1 MKELEEYLNSKIGL
15 TNNKNLEALHRFF
28 TEDQLK
34 NLMDKTIAIVGTNG
48 KTSTAN
54 FIYNLLGKEE
64 KQVLMFTSPHLV
76 SFQERIQSHS
86 NINFDYILKI
96 VQDFEIENNI
106 TLGYFETL
114 FLIACKSFLDNEMDY
129 FICEAGIGGV
139 LDTTSIIQSK
149 NVVLTNIGRDH
160 QDLLGYT
167 DLEVLDQKIFV
178 SNNIDNF
185 FVGDLSDELIKVIE
199 NNYKHLNSKYYLK
212 DFVDGNSKHFTSNQI
227 NYLLA
232 SLIVNFLI
240 SSSIRKISLDFN
252 KEFVEGRFE
261 IINRNP
267 LKILD
272 GAHNIDGFIKT
283 IEDYEKVFSL
293 EDTHLYL
300 GFKNG
305 KNIENIITYLKPKKQ
320 YNLNFIEENTFFNQ
334 QNPDKFIDY
343 LKSENIDYKIVEL
356 KTFSANKNPSI
367 LLGSLYLIGEYKKRK
382 LHENV
387 FYDKT

>member
-28 TEDQLK
+28 TKDQLE

-86 NINFDYILKI
+86 NINFDYISRI
-96 VQDFEIENNI
+96 VHDFEIENNI

-114 FLIACKSFLDNEMDY
+114 FLIACKAFLDNEMDY

-160 QDLLGYT
+160 QELLGYT

-178 SNNIDNF
+178 SNSIDNL
-185 FVGDLSDELIKVIE
+185 FVGNLSDELIKVIE
-199 NNYKHLNSKYYLK
+199 NNYKHFNSKYFLN
-212 DFVDGNSKHFTSNQI
+212 DFVDGKSKDFTSNQI

-240 SSSIRKISLDFN
+240 SSSIRKIPLDFN

-261 IINRNP
+261 VINRNP

-283 IEDYEKVFSL
+283 IEDYEKVYSL

-305 KNIENIITYLKPKKQ
+305 KNIENIISYLKSKKQ
-320 YNLNFIEENTFFNQ
+320 YKLNFIEENTFFNQ
-334 QNPDKFIDY
+334 QNPDKFIDF

-356 KTFSANKNPSI
+356 STFSSNKNPSI
-367 LLGSLYLIGEYKKRK
+367 LLGSLYLIGEYKKRI
-382 LHENV
+382 
-387 FYDKT
+387 TT

>member
-28 TEDQLK
+28 TKDQLE

-86 NINFDYILKI
+86 NINFDYISRI
-96 VQDFEIENNI
+96 VHDFEIENNI

-114 FLIACKSFLDNEMDY
+114 FLIACKAFLDNEMDY

-160 QDLLGYT
+160 QELLGYT

-178 SNNIDNF
+178 SNSIDNL

-199 NNYKHLNSKYYLK
+199 NNYKHFNSKYFLN
-212 DFVDGNSKHFTSNQI
+212 DFVDGKSKDFTSNQI

-240 SSSIRKISLDFN
+240 SSSIRKIPLDFN

-305 KNIENIITYLKPKKQ
+305 KNIENIISYLMPKKQ

-356 KTFSANKNPSI
+356 STFSSNKNPSI
-367 LLGSLYLIGEYKKRK
+367 LLGSLYLIGEYKKRII
-382 LHENV
+382 
-387 FYDKT
+387 T

>member
-28 TEDQLK
+28 TKDQLE

-76 SFQERIQSHS
+76 NFQERIQSHS
-86 NINFDYILKI
+86 NINFDYISRI
-96 VQDFEIENNI
+96 VHDFEIENNI

-114 FLIACKSFLDNEMDY
+114 FMIACKAFLDNEMDY

-139 LDTTSIIQSK
+139 LDTTSVIQSK

-178 SNNIDNF
+178 SNSIDNL
-185 FVGDLSDELIKVIE
+185 FVGNLSDELIKVIE
-199 NNYKHLNSKYYLK
+199 NNYKHFNSKYFLN
-212 DFVDGNSKHFTSNQI
+212 DFVDGKSKDFTSNQI

-240 SSSIRKISLDFN
+240 SSSIRKIPLDFN

-261 IINRNP
+261 VINRNP

-283 IEDYEKVFSL
+283 IEDYEKVYSL

-305 KNIENIITYLKPKKQ
+305 KNIENIISYLKKKKQ
-320 YNLNFIEENTFFNQ
+320 YKLNFIEENTFFNQ
-334 QNPDKFIDY
+334 QNPDKFIDF

-356 KTFSANKNPSI
+356 STFSSNKNPSI
-367 LLGSLYLIGEYKKRK
+367 LLGSLYLIGEYKKRII
-382 LHENV
+382 
-387 FYDKT
+387 T

>member
-1 MKELEEYLNSKIGL
+1 LKELEEYLNSKIGL

-28 TEDQLK
+28 TKDQLE

-86 NINFDYILKI
+86 NINFDYISRI
-96 VQDFEIENNI
+96 VHDFEIENNI

-114 FLIACKSFLDNEMDY
+114 FLIACKAFLDNEMDY

-178 SNNIDNF
+178 SNSIDNL
-185 FVGDLSDELIKVIE
+185 FVGNLSDELIKVIE
-199 NNYKHLNSKYYLK
+199 NNYKHFNSKYFLN
-212 DFVDGNSKHFTSNQI
+212 DFVDGKSKDFTSNQI

-240 SSSIRKISLDFN
+240 SSSIRKIPLDFN

-305 KNIENIITYLKPKKQ
+305 KNIENIISYLKAKKQ
-320 YNLNFIEENTFFNQ
+320 YKLNFIEDNTFFNQ
-334 QNPDKFIDY
+334 QNPDKFIDF

-356 KTFSANKNPSI
+356 STFSSNKNPSI
-367 LLGSLYLIGEYKKRK
+367 LLGSLYLIGEYKKRI
-382 LHENV
+382 
-387 FYDKT
+387 TT

>member
-28 TEDQLK
+28 TVDQLK

-54 FIYNLLGKEE
+54 FIYNLLGKEK
-64 KQVLMFTSPHLV
+64 KQVLIFTSPHLV
-76 SFQERIQSHS
+76 SFQERIQSQS
-86 NINFDYILKI
+86 DINFGYIFSL
-96 VQDFEIENNI
+96 VHDFEIENNI

-114 FLIACKSFLDNEMDY
+114 FLIAAKAFLDNEMDY

-139 LDTTSIIQSK
+139 LDTTSVIQSK

-160 QDLLGYT
+160 QDILGYT

-178 SNNIDNF
+178 SNSIDNL
-185 FVGDLSDELIKVIE
+185 FVGDLSDELINVIE
-199 NNYKHLNSKYYLK
+199 DNYEHFKSKYFLK
-212 DFVDGNSKHFTSNQI
+212 DFVDGKSKDFTSNQI

-240 SSSIRKISLDFN
+240 SSSTRKIPFN
-252 KEFVEGRFE
+252 FNQEFVEGRFE
-261 IINRNP
+261 IISQNP

-283 IEDYEKVFSL
+283 IEDYEKVYSS

-305 KNIENIITYLKPKKQ
+305 KNIENIISYLKPKKQ
-320 YNLNFIEENTFFNQ
+320 YKLNFIKEDSFFDQ
-334 QNPDKFIDY
+334 QNPNNFIDY
-343 LKSENIDYKIVEL
+343 LKDENIDYKIVDIEV
-356 KTFSANKNPSI
+356 FSSNKNPSI

-382 LHENV
+382 I
-387 FYDKT
+387 T

>member
-34 NLMDKTIAIVGTNG
+34 NLMNKTIAIVGTNG

-64 KQVLMFTSPHLV
+64 KHVLMFTSPHLV
-76 SFQERIQSHS
+76 NFQERIQSHS
-86 NINFDYILKI
+86 DISFDYISRI
-96 VQDFEIENNI
+96 VHDFEIENNI

-114 FLIACKSFLDNEMDY
+114 FLIACKAFLDNEMDY

-167 DLEVLDQKIFV
+167 DLEVLNQKIFV

-185 FVGDLSDELIKVIE
+185 FVGDLSDKLIKVIE
-199 NNYKHLNSKYYLK
+199 KNYNHFKSKYLLK
-212 DFVDGNSKHFTSNQI
+212 DYVDGNSKDFTSNQI

-240 SSSIRKISLDFN
+240 SSSTRKILVDSN

-272 GAHNIDGFIKT
+272 GAHNIDGFIRT
-283 IEDYEKVFSL
+283 IEDYEKVYSL
-293 EDTHLYL
+293 EETYLYL
-300 GFKNG
+300 GFKNE
-305 KNIENIITYLKPKKQ
+305 KNIENIISYLKSKKQ
-320 YNLNFIEENTFFNQ
+320 YKLNFIKENTFFNQ

-343 LKSENIDYKIVEL
+343 LKSENIDYEIVEL

-367 LLGSLYLIGEYKKRK
+367 LLGSLYLIGEYKKRI
-382 LHENV
+382 V
-387 FYDKT
+387 R

>member
-76 SFQERIQSHS
+76 NFQERIQSHS
-86 NINFDYILKI
+86 NINFDYISRI
-96 VQDFEIENNI
+96 VHDFEIENNI

-114 FLIACKSFLDNEMDY
+114 FLIACKAFLDNEMDY

-160 QDLLGYT
+160 QELLGYT

-178 SNNIDNF
+178 SNSIDNL
-185 FVGDLSDELIKVIE
+185 FVGNLSDELIKVIE
-199 NNYKHLNSKYYLK
+199 NNYKHFNSKYFLN
-212 DFVDGNSKHFTSNQI
+212 DFVDGKSKDFTSNQI

-232 SLIVNFLI
+232 SLIVDFLI
-240 SSSIRKISLDFN
+240 SSSIRKIPLDFN

-305 KNIENIITYLKPKKQ
+305 KNIENIISYLKAKKQ
-320 YNLNFIEENTFFNQ
+320 YKLNFIEDNTFFNQ
-334 QNPDKFIDY
+334 QNPDKFIDF

-356 KTFSANKNPSI
+356 STFSSNKNPSI
-367 LLGSLYLIGEYKKRK
+367 LLGSLYLIGEYKKRI
-382 LHENV
+382 
-387 FYDKT
+387 TT

>member
-15 TNNKNLEALHRFF
+15 TNNKNLDALHRFF

-34 NLMDKTIAIVGTNG
+34 YLMDKTIAIVGTNG

-54 FIYNLLGKEE
+54 FIYKLLSKET

-76 SFQERIQSHS
+76 NFQERIQSYS
-86 NINFDYILKI
+86 DINFDII
-96 VQDFEIENNI
+96 SRSVHDFETKNNI

-114 FLIACKSFLDNEMDY
+114 FLIACKSFLDSEMDY

-139 LDTTSIIQSK
+139 LDTTSVIQSK

-178 SNNIDNF
+178 SNSIDNL
-185 FVGDLSDELIKVIE
+185 FVGELSDELIKVIE
-199 NNYKHLNSKYYLK
+199 NNYKHFKSKHLLK
-212 DFVDGNSKHFTSNQI
+212 DFIDGKSKDYTSNQL
-227 NYLLA
+227 NYLFA

-240 SSSIRKISLDFN
+240 GSNTKKVPLDFN
-252 KEFVEGRFE
+252 LEFVEGRFE

-267 LKILD
+267 LKIID
-272 GAHNIDGFIKT
+272 GAHNIDGFIRT
-283 IEDYEKVFSL
+283 IEDYEKVYSL
-293 EDTHLYL
+293 GDTHLYL

-305 KNIENIITYLKPKKQ
+305 KNIENIISFLKPKKQ
-320 YNLNFIEENTFFNQ
+320 YKLNFIKENTFFNQ

-343 LKSENIDYKIVEL
+343 LESENIDFKIVEL
-356 KTFSANKNPSI
+356 STFSSNKNPSI
-367 LLGSLYLIGEYKKRK
+367 LLGSLYLIGEYKKRI
-382 LHENV
+382 
-387 FYDKT
+387 TT

>member
-76 SFQERIQSHS
+76 NFQERIQSHS
-86 NINFDYILKI
+86 NINFDYISRI
-96 VQDFEIENNI
+96 VHDFEIENNI

-114 FLIACKSFLDNEMDY
+114 FLIACKAFLDNEMDY

-160 QDLLGYT
+160 QELLGYT
-167 DLEVLDQKIFV
+167 ALEVLDQKIFV
-178 SNNIDNF
+178 SNSIDNL
-185 FVGDLSDELIKVIE
+185 FVGNLSDELIKVIE
-199 NNYKHLNSKYYLK
+199 NNYKHIKSKNFLN
-212 DFVDGNSKHFTSNQI
+212 DFVEGKSKDFTSNQI

-240 SSSIRKISLDFN
+240 SSSIRKIPLDFN

-293 EDTHLYL
+293 EDTRLFL

-305 KNIENIITYLKPKKQ
+305 KNIENIISYLKAKKQ
-320 YNLNFIEENTFFNQ
+320 YKLNFIEENTFFNQ
-334 QNPDKFIDY
+334 LNPDKFIDY
-343 LKSENIDYKIVEL
+343 LKSENIDYKLAEL
-356 KTFSANKNPSI
+356 STFSSNKNPSI
-367 LLGSLYLIGEYKKRK
+367 LLGSLYLIGEYKKR
-382 LHENV
+382 NI
-387 FYDKT
+387 

>member
-76 SFQERIQSHS
+76 NFQERIQSHS
-86 NINFDYILKI
+86 NINFDYISRI
-96 VQDFEIENNI
+96 VHDFEIENNI

-114 FLIACKSFLDNEMDY
+114 FLIACKAFLDNDMDY

-178 SNNIDNF
+178 SNSIDNL
-185 FVGDLSDELIKVIE
+185 FVGDLSDELIKVTE
-199 NNYKHLNSKYYLK
+199 NNYKHFKSKHFLN
-212 DFVDGNSKHFTSNQI
+212 DFVDGKSKDFTSNQI

-232 SLIVNFLI
+232 SLVVNFLI
-240 SSSIRKISLDFN
+240 SSSTRKITADLN
-252 KEFVEGRFE
+252 KEYVEGRFE

-283 IEDYEKVFSL
+283 IEDYEKVYSL

-305 KNIENIITYLKPKKQ
+305 KNIENIISYLKKKKQ
-320 YNLNFIEENTFFNQ
+320 YKLNFIEENTFFNQ
-334 QNPDKFIDY
+334 QNPDKFIDF

-356 KTFSANKNPSI
+356 STFSSNKNPSI
-367 LLGSLYLIGEYKKRK
+367 LLGSLYLIGEYKKRI
-382 LHENV
+382 
-387 FYDKT
+387 TT

>member
-1 MKELEEYLNSKIGL
+1 LKELEEYLNSKIGL

-54 FIYNLLGKEE
+54 FIYKLLSKEQ

-76 SFQERIQSHS
+76 NFQERIQSHS
-86 NINFDYILKI
+86 DINFDYISKF
-96 VQDFEIENNI
+96 VHDFEIENNI

-114 FLIACKSFLDNEMDY
+114 FLIAGKAFLDNEMDY

-139 LDTTSIIQSK
+139 LDTTSVIQSK

-178 SNNIDNF
+178 SNSIDNL
-185 FVGDLSDELIKVIE
+185 FVGDLSDELIKEIE
-199 NNYKHLNSKYYLK
+199 NNYKHFKSKHLLK
-212 DFVDGNSKHFTSNQI
+212 DFVDGNSKDLTSNQI

-232 SLIVNFLI
+232 SLIVNLLLG
-240 SSSIRKISLDFN
+240 SNTKKVPLDFN
-252 KEFVEGRFE
+252 QEFVEGRFE

-283 IEDYEKVFSL
+283 LEDYEKVYNL

-356 KTFSANKNPSI
+356 KTFSENKNPSI
-367 LLGSLYLIGEYKKRK
+367 LLGSLYLIGEYKKRI
-382 LHENV
+382 
-387 FYDKT
+387 TT

>member
-1 MKELEEYLNSKIGL
+1 LNELEEYLNSKIGL

-86 NINFDYILKI
+86 NINFDHISRI
-96 VQDFEIENNI
+96 VHDFEIENNI

-114 FLIACKSFLDNEMDY
+114 FLIACKAFLDNEMDY

-199 NNYKHLNSKYYLK
+199 NNYKHFNSKYFLK
-212 DFVDGNSKHFTSNQI
+212 DFVDGNSKDFTSNQI

-232 SLIVNFLI
+232 SLVANFLI
-240 SSSIRKISLDFN
+240 SSSTRKITLDFN
-252 KEFVEGRFE
+252 KKYVEGRFE

-272 GAHNIDGFIKT
+272 GAHNIDGFVKT
-283 IEDYEKVFSL
+283 IEDYEKVYSL

-305 KNIENIITYLKPKKQ
+305 KNIENIISYLKPKKQ
-320 YNLNFIEENTFFNQ
+320 YKLNFIKENTFFNQ

-343 LKSENIDYKIVEL
+343 LNSENIDYKIAEL

-367 LLGSLYLIGEYKKRK
+367 LLGSLYLIGEYKKRI
-382 LHENV
+382 
-387 FYDKT
+387 TT

>member
-1 MKELEEYLNSKIGL
+1 MKELEGYLNSKIGL
-15 TNNKNLEALHRFF
+15 TNNKNLETLHRFF
-28 TEDQLK
+28 TEHQLN

-54 FIYNLLGKEE
+54 FIYQLLGREM

-76 SFQERIQSHS
+76 NFLERIQSHS
-86 NINFDYILKI
+86 DINFDYLLRS
-96 VQDFEIENNI
+96 VQDFEEENNI

-114 FLIACKSFLDNEMDY
+114 FLIACKAFLDNEMDY
-129 FICEAGIGGV
+129 FICEAGIGGM

-178 SNNIDNF
+178 SNSIDNL
-185 FVGDLSDELIKVIE
+185 FVGNLSDELIKVIE
-199 NNYKHLNSKYYLK
+199 NNYKHFKSKHFLN
-212 DFVDGNSKHFTSNQI
+212 DFVDGKSKDFTSNQI

-240 SSSIRKISLDFN
+240 SSSIRKIPLDFN

-305 KNIENIITYLKPKKQ
+305 KNIENIISYLKAKKQ
-320 YNLNFIEENTFFNQ
+320 YKLNFIEENTFFNQ

-356 KTFSANKNPSI
+356 KTFSTNKNPSI
-367 LLGSLYLIGEYKKRK
+367 LLGSLYLIGEYKKRI
-382 LHENV
+382 
-387 FYDKT
+387 TT

>member
-76 SFQERIQSHS
+76 NFQERIQSHS
-86 NINFDYILKI
+86 NINFDYISRI
-96 VQDFEIENNI
+96 VHDFEIENNI

-114 FLIACKSFLDNEMDY
+114 FLIACKAFLDNEMDY

-178 SNNIDNF
+178 SNSIDNL

-199 NNYKHLNSKYYLK
+199 NNYKHFNSKYFLN
-212 DFVDGNSKHFTSNQI
+212 DFVDGKSKDFTSNQI

-240 SSSIRKISLDFN
+240 SSSIRKIPLDFN

-283 IEDYEKVFSL
+283 IEDYEKVYSL

-305 KNIENIITYLKPKKQ
+305 KNIENIISYLKAKKQ
-320 YNLNFIEENTFFNQ
+320 YKLNFIEDNTFFNQ
-334 QNPDKFIDY
+334 QNPDKFIDF

-356 KTFSANKNPSI
+356 STFSSNKNPSI
-367 LLGSLYLIGEYKKRK
+367 LLGSLYLIGEYKKRI
-382 LHENV
+382 
-387 FYDKT
+387 TT

>member
-1 MKELEEYLNSKIGL
+1 MKELEEHLNSKIGL

-54 FIYNLLGKEE
+54 FIYKLLSKEQ

-76 SFQERIQSHS
+76 NFQERIQSHS
-86 NINFDYILKI
+86 DINFDYISKF
-96 VQDFEIENNI
+96 VHDFEIENNI

-114 FLIACKSFLDNEMDY
+114 FLIAGKAFLDNEMDY

-139 LDTTSIIQSK
+139 LDTTSVIQSK

-178 SNNIDNF
+178 SNSIDNL
-185 FVGDLSDELIKVIE
+185 FVGDLSDELIKEIE
-199 NNYKHLNSKYYLK
+199 NNYKHFKSKHLLK
-212 DFVDGNSKHFTSNQI
+212 DFVDGNSKDLTSNQI

-232 SLIVNFLI
+232 SLIVNLLLG
-240 SSSIRKISLDFN
+240 SNTKKVPLDFN
-252 KEFVEGRFE
+252 QEFVEGRFE

-283 IEDYEKVFSL
+283 LEDYEKVYNL

-356 KTFSANKNPSI
+356 KTFSENKNPSI
-367 LLGSLYLIGEYKKRK
+367 LLGSLYLIGEYKKRI
-382 LHENV
+382 
-387 FYDKT
+387 TT

>member
-34 NLMDKTIAIVGTNG
+34 YLMDKTIAIVGTNG

-54 FIYNLLGKEE
+54 FIYKLLSKET

-76 SFQERIQSHS
+76 NFQERIQSYS
-86 NINFDYILKI
+86 DINFDFITRS
-96 VQDFEIENNI
+96 VHDFETENNI

-114 FLIACKSFLDNEMDY
+114 FLIACKAFLDNEMDY

-139 LDTTSIIQSK
+139 LDTTSVIQSK

-167 DLEVLDQKIFV
+167 DLDVLDQKIFV
-178 SNNIDNF
+178 SKSIDNL
-185 FVGDLSDELIKVIE
+185 FVGELSDELIKVIE
-199 NNYKHLNSKYYLK
+199 NDYKHFKSKHLLRDFIDDKSK
-212 DFVDGNSKHFTSNQI
+212 DFSSNQL

-232 SLIVNFLI
+232 SLIVNFLLG
-240 SSSIRKISLDFN
+240 SNTKKVPLDFN
-252 KEFVEGRFE
+252 LEFVEGRFE
-261 IINRNP
+261 IINQNP

-272 GAHNIDGFIKT
+272 GAHNIDGFIRT
-283 IEDYEKVFSL
+283 IEDYEKVYSSL
-293 EDTHLYL
+293 DTYLYL

-305 KNIENIITYLKPKKQ
+305 KNIENIISYLKPKKQ
-320 YNLNFIEENTFFNQ
+320 YKLNFIEEKTFFNQ
-334 QNPDKFIDY
+334 QNPVKFIDY
-343 LKSENIDYKIVEL
+343 LESENIDYKIVEL
-356 KTFSANKNPSI
+356 STFSSNKNPSI
-367 LLGSLYLIGEYKKRK
+367 LLGSLYLIGEYKKRI
-382 LHENV
+382 
-387 FYDKT
+387 TT

>member
-1 MKELEEYLNSKIGL
+1 LKELEDYLNFKIGL

-34 NLMDKTIAIVGTNG
+34 YLMDKTISIVGTNG

-54 FIYNLLGKEE
+54 FIYKLLSKEK

-76 SFQERIQSHS
+76 NFEERIQSHS
-86 NINFDYILKI
+86 DINFDFISRS
-96 VQDFEIENNI
+96 VHDFEIENNI

-114 FLIACKSFLDNEMDY
+114 FLIACKAFLDNEMDY

-139 LDTTSIIQSK
+139 LDTTSVIQSK

-160 QDLLGYT
+160 QDLLGYS
-167 DLEVLDQKIFV
+167 DFEVLDQKIFV
-178 SNNIDNF
+178 SNSIDNL
-185 FVGDLSDELIKVIE
+185 FVGDLSVELIKAIE
-199 NNYKHLNSKYYLK
+199 DNYNHYKSKHSLMNFVEGRLK
-212 DFVDGNSKHFTSNQI
+212 DFTSTQL

-232 SLIVNFLI
+232 SLVVNFLL
-240 SSSIRKISLDFN
+240 SLN
-252 KEFVEGRFE
+252 TKNITLKSNQEFVEGRFE

-283 IEDYEKVFSL
+283 VEDYEKVYSL
-293 EDTHLYL
+293 GDTHLYL

-305 KNIENIITYLKPKKQ
+305 KNIEKIINYLKPKKQ
-320 YNLNFIEENTFFNQ
+320 YKLNFIEENTFFNQ
-334 QNPDKFIDY
+334 QNPYKFINY
-343 LKSENIDYKIVEL
+343 LESENIDYKIVEL
-356 KTFSANKNPSI
+356 STFSSNKNPSI
-367 LLGSLYLIGEYKKRK
+367 LLGSLYLIGEYKKRI
-382 LHENV
+382 
-387 FYDKT
+387 TT

>member
-1 MKELEEYLNSKIGL
+1 MNELEEYLNSKIGL

-86 NINFDYILKI
+86 NINFDHISRI
-96 VQDFEIENNI
+96 VHDFEIENNV

-114 FLIACKSFLDNEMDY
+114 FLIACKAFLDNEMDY

-199 NNYKHLNSKYYLK
+199 TNYKHFNSKYFLK
-212 DFVDGNSKHFTSNQI
+212 DFVDGNSKDFTSNQI

-232 SLIVNFLI
+232 SLVANFLI
-240 SSSIRKISLDFN
+240 SSSTRKITLDFN
-252 KEFVEGRFE
+252 KKYVEGRFE

-272 GAHNIDGFIKT
+272 GAHNIDGFVKT
-283 IEDYEKVFSL
+283 IDDYEKVYSL

-305 KNIENIITYLKPKKQ
+305 KNIENIISYLKPKKQ
-320 YNLNFIEENTFFNQ
+320 YKLNFIKENTFFNQ

-343 LKSENIDYKIVEL
+343 LNSENIDYKIAEL

-367 LLGSLYLIGEYKKRK
+367 LLGSLYLIGEYKKRI
-382 LHENV
+382 
-387 FYDKT
+387 TT

>member
-76 SFQERIQSHS
+76 NFQERIQSHS
-86 NINFDYILKI
+86 NINFDYISRI
-96 VQDFEIENNI
+96 VHDFEIENNI

-114 FLIACKSFLDNEMDY
+114 FLIACKAFLDNEMDY

-160 QDLLGYT
+160 QELLGYT

-178 SNNIDNF
+178 SNSIDNL
-185 FVGDLSDELIKVIE
+185 FVGNLSDELIKVIE
-199 NNYKHLNSKYYLK
+199 NNYKHFNSKYFLN
-212 DFVDGNSKHFTSNQI
+212 DFVDGKSKDFTSNQI

-240 SSSIRKISLDFN
+240 SSSIRKIPLDFN

-283 IEDYEKVFSL
+283 IEDYEKIYSL

-305 KNIENIITYLKPKKQ
+305 KNIENIISYLKAKKQ
-320 YNLNFIEENTFFNQ
+320 YKLNFIEDNTFFNQ
-334 QNPDKFIDY
+334 QNPDKFIDF

-356 KTFSANKNPSI
+356 STFSSNKNPSI
-367 LLGSLYLIGEYKKRK
+367 LLGSLYLIGEYKKRI
-382 LHENV
+382 
-387 FYDKT
+387 TT

>member
-28 TEDQLK
+28 TEDQL
-34 NLMDKTIAIVGTNG
+34 NSLMDKTIAIVGTNG

-54 FIYNLLGKEE
+54 FIFNLLGKEE

-86 NINFDYILKI
+86 NINFDYISRI
-96 VQDFEIENNI
+96 VHDFEIENNI

-114 FLIACKSFLDNEMDY
+114 FLIACKAFLDNEMDY

-178 SNNIDNF
+178 SNSIDNL
-185 FVGDLSDELIKVIE
+185 FVGDLSDELTKVIE
-199 NNYKHLNSKYYLK
+199 NNYKHFNSKYFLN
-212 DFVDGNSKHFTSNQI
+212 DFVDGKSKDFTSNQI
-227 NYLLA
+227 NCLLA

-240 SSSIRKISLDFN
+240 SSSIRKIPLDFN

-305 KNIENIITYLKPKKQ
+305 KNIENIISYLKAKKQ
-320 YNLNFIEENTFFNQ
+320 YKLNFIEDNTFFNQ
-334 QNPDKFIDY
+334 QNPDKFIDF

-356 KTFSANKNPSI
+356 STFSSNKNPSI
-367 LLGSLYLIGEYKKRK
+367 LLGSLYLIGEYKKRII
-382 LHENV
+382 
-387 FYDKT
+387 T

>member
-76 SFQERIQSHS
+76 NFQERIQSHS
-86 NINFDYILKI
+86 NINFDYISRI
-96 VQDFEIENNI
+96 VHDFEIENNI

-114 FLIACKSFLDNEMDY
+114 FLIACKAFLDNEMDY

-160 QDLLGYT
+160 QELLGYT

-178 SNNIDNF
+178 SNSIDNL
-185 FVGDLSDELIKVIE
+185 FVGNLSDELIKVIE
-199 NNYKHLNSKYYLK
+199 NNYKHFNSKYFLN
-212 DFVDGNSKHFTSNQI
+212 DFVDGKSKDFTSNQI

-240 SSSIRKISLDFN
+240 SSSIRKIPLDFN

-283 IEDYEKVFSL
+283 IEDYEKVYNL
-293 EDTHLYL
+293 DDTHLYL

-305 KNIENIITYLKPKKQ
+305 KNIENIISYLKAKKQ
-320 YNLNFIEENTFFNQ
+320 YKLNFIEDNTFFNQ
-334 QNPDKFIDY
+334 QNPDKFIDF

-356 KTFSANKNPSI
+356 STFSSNKNPSI
-367 LLGSLYLIGEYKKRK
+367 LLGSLYLIGEYKKRI
-382 LHENV
+382 
-387 FYDKT
+387 TT